1 MQDKVITNI
10 RKAWKETN
18 RKTIRNL
25 SSMLEEHFKNNS
37 LEYQQ
42 VDFKDYIVL
51 EECGDKEIITY
62 LCHSDILLLIVDAK
76 HPDFINKCKFKDNR
90 LEQVMVLFMNGGQGI
105 SELLLSK
112 YEIEKRFLA
121 FRLKDG
127 ETGRQR
133 EGEN

>member
-25 SSMLEEHFKNNS
+25 SSILEEHFKNNS

-42 VDFKDYIVL
+42 VDFQDYIVL

-62 LCHSDILLLIVDAK
+62 LCHSDILLLIVDGK

-90 LEQVMVLFMNGGQGI
+90 LEQVMVLFMNGGQGV

-112 YEIEKRFLA
+112 YEIEKRRIL
-121 FRLKDG
+121 LCKM
-127 ETGRQR
+127 TGR
-133 EGEN
+133 